1 MTAILQ
7 FVSLRSIYLISL
19 RQYYHET
26 SSLSIKKKTIAA
38 LLTMNEREKTMK
50 KNTWT

>member
-1 MTAILQ
+1 MKRA
-7 FVSLRSIYLISL
+7 RK
-19 RQYYHET
+19 H
-26 SSLSIKKKTIAA
+26 KKKTIAA